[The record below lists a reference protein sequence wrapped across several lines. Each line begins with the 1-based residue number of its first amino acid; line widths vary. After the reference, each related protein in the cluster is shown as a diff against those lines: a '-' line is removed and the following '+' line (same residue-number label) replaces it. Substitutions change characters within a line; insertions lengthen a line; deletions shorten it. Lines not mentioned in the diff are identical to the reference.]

1 MYTDVPFSIT
11 QAWFVYFFV
20 YYLTIYNFGKK
31 YYLHSHHFLFIY
43 KLAISNKTKI
53 ISSNNTSVLI
63 FICFTPIF
71 VHFWMFASMTLA
83 YPSLLLTVFHPFHL
97 PRALLCTHQRYS
109 VLICKVLLHVVASL
123 NIQVCLRCPF
133 SRDPLHGHR
142 LSSIAK
148 KSSKVFIKWQIKFLH
163 PCSRFLSCIVGFH
176 VIFLLQ
182 EGTLLP

>member
-1 MYTDVPFSIT
+1 MKYILFTCKLKCIQTSLSVLHRPGLFIFSCIT
-11 QAWFVYFFV
+11 SPYKI
-20 YYLTIYNFGKK
+20 LEKK
-31 YYLHSHHFLFIY
+31 YYLHSHLFLFIIY
-43 KLAISNKTKI
+43 KLAIINETKI

-83 YPSLLLTVFHPFHL
+83 YPPLLLTVFHPFHL

-148 KSSKVFIKWQIKFLH
+148 RALK
-163 PCSRFLSCIVGFH
+163 CS
-176 VIFLLQ
+176 
-182 EGTLLP
+182 